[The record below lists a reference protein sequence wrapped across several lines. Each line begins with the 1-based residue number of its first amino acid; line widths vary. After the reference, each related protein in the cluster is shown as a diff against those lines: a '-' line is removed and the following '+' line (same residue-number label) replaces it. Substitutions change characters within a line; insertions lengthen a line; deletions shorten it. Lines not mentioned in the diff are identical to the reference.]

1 MTNAGPQQPET
12 KDPIDPLY
20 WYFERER
27 REKIG
32 GSTSWTRDIFNN
44 DKTKSFRIV
53 GHVAFHSN
61 ALYLSVLVPSV
72 ATENDFLEIMSFV
85 AGNAEE
91 AAKAG
96 PFGPGAPIRQFS
108 FMKFEEFPHN
118 DVTSDDAKFTGRVVV
133 YTTRELS
140 KGFVTKAT
148 ASLRGLGLFVIF
160 RDAKWIDYLTGLFG
174 RRKIFIGHDSAD
186 KDDVVR
192 ELAHLLNG
200 VELEVWY
207 DEISLKPGARL
218 RKGIDDGLE
227 ETDYFL
233 PIVTENWMAND
244 RYAEYEFDAIM
255 HRMITEK
262 SVTVIP
268 VCVGVSP
275 GELKKKSRVLADT
288 VAIVHQEA
296 ESISQLA
303 RRIGNAIEPQMPH
316 VGEPLPDVDLP
327 KKSGMYSVGVSIGP
341 APDGTEENS

>member
-1 MTNAGPQQPET
+1 
-12 KDPIDPLY
+12 
-20 WYFERER
+20 
-27 REKIG
+27 
-32 GSTSWTRDIFNN
+32 
-44 DKTKSFRIV
+44 
-53 GHVAFHSN
+53 
-61 ALYLSVLVPSV
+61 
-72 ATENDFLEIMSFV
+72 
-85 AGNAEE
+85 
-91 AAKAG
+91 
-96 PFGPGAPIRQFS
+96 
-108 FMKFEEFPHN
+108 
-118 DVTSDDAKFTGRVVV
+118 
-133 YTTRELS
+133 
-140 KGFVTKAT
+140 
-148 ASLRGLGLFVIF
+148 
-160 RDAKWIDYLTGLFG
+160 
-174 RRKIFIGHDSAD
+174 
-186 KDDVVR
+186 
-192 ELAHLLNG
+192 
-200 VELEVWY
+200 
-207 DEISLKPGARL
+207 
-218 RKGIDDGLE
+218 
-227 ETDYFL
+227 L